1 MSRPG
6 VQLSA
11 SVGWMVLG
19 VGTGMAASSVAAGMS
34 TRDTKS
40 GRLPIS
46 SCSLLLSLSEKLE
59 KLWR

>member
-19 VGTGMAASSVAAGMS
+19 VGTGMAARWFSV
-34 TRDTKS
+34 
-40 GRLPIS
+40 GRFDYNGA
-46 SCSLLLSLSEKLE
+46 
-59 KLWR
+59 

>member
-19 VGTGMAASSVAAGMS
+19 VGTGMAASSVAGINAQS
-34 TRDTKS
+34 KF
-40 GRLPIS
+40 
-46 SCSLLLSLSEKLE
+46 
-59 KLWR
+59 